1 VSEQIPSTD
10 VVVIGAGLAG
20 LTAAYELRDRDVIV
34 FDRRDRVGG
43 RTLSWTHHDHWYN
56 SGAQFVWDKRTLDL
70 CRQLGVEL
78 LDAKGAKASLY
89 LRGKLSAGA
98 SPYTMFLKLPLSLRE
113 RYDLGMTITRLRRLA
128 HRMDKLDPAQID
140 SGSLADLMGDVT
152 PVTRAVMDL
161 VSESGTG
168 LDASEVSGWIGL
180 GYAIHLFGGDVNDT
194 LKQVVGG
201 TQTITKTLA
210 KEVGTDRVRLGS
222 EVVSVEPNA
231 DGVRVRY
238 RADGREQEIQAR
250 TGVMAATADT
260 VLATL
265 DDLPA
270 EKRAA
275 LERMVPYGRIISI
288 ARLTHETKAMPWD
301 ELLVTPVIGDL
312 SFEQISN
319 NSFFLKQADKP
330 RRRPGSCL
338 ITLSTGARAD
348 QLWDLDDDAASEV
361 QLDELSRIFPHAAQ
375 VLAEGE
381 TRIERWT
388 GFPQFRKGWLAGQS
402 ALREPVGRLHFCGDY
417 TAQPGTPGAVGSG
430 YHSAQAV
437 KRALDAAP
445 PASSDGRRPRAGAGA
460 RQRGA
465 TRGS

>member
-1 VSEQIPSTD
+1 MSEEIPSTD

-20 LTAAYELRDRDVIV
+20 MTAAYELRDRDVIV
-34 FDRRDRVGG
+34 LDRRDRVGG

-56 SGAQFVWDKRTLDL
+56 SGAQFVWDERTVAL
-70 CRQLGVEL
+70 CRQLGIEL
-78 LDAKGAKASLY
+78 LGAKGAKASLY
-89 LRGKLSAGA
+89 LREKLSAGA
-98 SPYTMFLKLPLSLRE
+98 SPYTMFLKLPLSMRE
-113 RYDLGMTITRLRRLA
+113 RFDLGMTITRLRRLA
-128 HRMDKLDPAQID
+128 ARMDNLDPARID
-140 SGSLADLMGDVT
+140 SASLADLMGDVT
-152 PVTRAVMDL
+152 PVTRAVMDM

-168 LDASEVSGWIGL
+168 LPASEVSGWIGL

-210 KEVGTDRVRLGS
+210 KEVGSDRVRLGS
-222 EVVSVEPNA
+222 EVVSVESNA

-238 RADGREQEIQAR
+238 RAEGREEEIQAR
-250 TGVMAATADT
+250 AGVMAATADT
-260 VLATL
+260 VLATV
-265 DDLPA
+265 DGLP
-270 EKRAA
+270 EPRRAA

-288 ARLTHETKAMPWD
+288 ARLTHEAKAMPWD

-319 NSFFLKQADKP
+319 NGFFLKQADRP

-348 QLWDLDDDAASEV
+348 RLWDLDDDAAGQL
-361 QLDELSRIFPHAAQ
+361 QLDELSRIFPHASP

-381 TRIERWT
+381 TRVERWQ
-388 GFPQFRKGWLAGQS
+388 GFPQFRKGWLASQR

-430 YHSAQAV
+430 FHSAQTV
-437 KRALDAAP
+437 KRVLDAAP
-445 PASSDGRRPRAGAGA
+445 PARSDGRTPRAGAGA
-460 RQRGA
+460 VAQRRGA
-465 TRGS
+465 SH